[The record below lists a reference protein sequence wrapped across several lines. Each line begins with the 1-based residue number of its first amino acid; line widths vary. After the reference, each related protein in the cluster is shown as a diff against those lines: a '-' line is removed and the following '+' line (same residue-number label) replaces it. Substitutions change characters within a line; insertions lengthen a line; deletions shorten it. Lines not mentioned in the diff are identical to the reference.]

1 MTLSLFLW
9 FRSLSIAGCNLPAG
23 EFCKL
28 TDQIHLN
35 NIRKLDVSGCFWLPI
50 QRILDVLYT
59 MPDLEELAVDNTG
72 IELVHLLEILPRC
85 TKMRKL
91 SLDVFAKKTT
101 GSQMKFCQM
110 FWKEDTASVLLQCFN
125 RLQSLK
131 MTWYNTHEKIFWT
144 FLVRLL
150 Q

>member
-1 MTLSLFLW
+1 M
-9 FRSLSIAGCNLPAG
+9 
-23 EFCKL
+23 
-28 TDQIHLN
+28 
-35 NIRKLDVSGCFWLPI
+35 SGCFWLPI

-59 MPDLEELAVDNTG
+59 MTDLEELAVDNTG

-131 MTWYNTHEKIFWT
+131 MTWYNTQGKIFWT